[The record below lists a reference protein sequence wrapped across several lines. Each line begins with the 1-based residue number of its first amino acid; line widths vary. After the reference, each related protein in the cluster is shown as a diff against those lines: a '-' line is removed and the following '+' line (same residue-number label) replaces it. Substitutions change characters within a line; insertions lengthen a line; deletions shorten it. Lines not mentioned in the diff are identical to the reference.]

1 VKNIGINPDNI
12 KVMKT
17 ITSLAAIFPE
27 RIINKSQLYA
37 IRGGSGD
44 GIPIGEDILIPD
56 EEEPED

>member
-1 VKNIGINPDNI
+1 VKNTGINPDNR

-17 ITSLAAIFPE
+17 ITSFAAISIE
-27 RIINKSQLYA
+27 NIIDNSQLYA